1 MGLYVISL
9 NMNQGLTYARTMAF
23 VGLGLFTTFNAYSS
37 RSLDESLLKLKPLGN
52 KMLIL
57 GLAASILA
65 ILAAVYLPF
74 MQSIFETSPLK
85 AESWVLIGI
94 VSVLVVLAAEVLK
107 KIVPGLRQVD

>member
-1 MGLYVISL
+1 
-9 NMNQGLTYARTMAF
+9 MAF

-37 RSLDESLLKLKPLGN
+37 RSLDESLLRLKPLGN

-74 MQSIFETSPLK
+74 MQSIFETAPLR
-85 AESWVLIGI
+85 AESWVLVGI

-107 KIVPGLRQVD
+107 KIVPGLRQID